1 MDGCIGQAR
10 DRGGI
15 MDTPKYY
22 VYDTAQAP
30 AELTSLH
37 PFAAVYSTITLFV
50 TGAANPPAVLDI
62 ASLGFNHPYDED
74 GTGLTAEQLN
84 VMVDSLLSPTP
95 PPTADEVW
103 ISKVQA
109 DYLYETRFKP
119 TESEE

>member
-1 MDGCIGQAR
+1 M
-10 DRGGI
+10 GI
-15 MDTPKYY
+15 PKYY
-22 VYDTAQAP
+22 IYDTAHAP

-50 TGAANPPAVLDI
+50 TGAANPPAVLDL
-62 ASLGFNHPYDED
+62 ASLGFNHPYSEA
-74 GTGLTAEQLN
+74 GAGLTAEQLN
-84 VMVDSLLSPTP
+84 AMVDGLLSPTP

-119 TESEE
+119 VDEAII